1 MNEIPCRARWP
12 RAGFPS
18 IIRVFFEIGGRDEN
32 HAVPHTGC
40 RDSCVCGHGRARGG
54 GFGDQQFVVPQ
65 SMNDPQVR
73 KANALHD
80 WRVEELKLQT
90 ADGGAL
96 TPQHRKYLQARLA
109 AIRAGEY

>member
-1 MNEIPCRARWP
+1 MKTMLFLIPVAAIVASAAMAAP
-12 RAGFPS
+12 A
-18 IIRVFFEIGGRDEN
+18 
-32 HAVPHTGC
+32 
-40 RDSCVCGHGRARGG
+40 GG